1 MADAY
6 DVTGLLVNMLFEG
19 FPTSGGP
26 GLARAYHIQPCDAT
40 GFIVLPEPN
49 QGRPVPGFH
58 DPVELH
64 AYPYAF
70 APAVE
75 IEKLKFRIPAYN
87 REERG

>member
-6 DVTGLLVNMLFEG
+6 YVTSLPGEHAVEG

-26 GLARAYHIQPCDAT
+26 SLARAYHIQARDAT
-40 GFIVLPEPN
+40 GFIVLPKPD

-75 IEKLKFRIPAYN
+75 IEKLKFRIPAYK